1 MSLDPTV
8 RDGLVVAAGAL
19 ALLAVV
25 LSTLALV
32 RQRRLRR
39 AQVLLQDGD
48 DGASFLE
55 AVARKTQEVAA
66 LRAQVEDV
74 AALLARTRAELA
86 DSLRHVSVVRYD
98 AFGDLGGRL
107 SFSAALLDDSGDGL
121 VLTSIH
127 ARAETRS
134 YIKGIKAGGGDAPLS
149 PEEEQAIA
157 YALRG
162 AAA

>member
-1 MSLDPTV
+1 M

-25 LSTLALV
+25 LSSVALL

-55 AVARKTQEVAA
+55 AVARKTEEVAG
-66 LRAQVEDV
+66 LRSQVDDL
-74 AALLARTRAELA
+74 AAMLARTRTELA

-127 ARAETRS
+127 GRTETRS
-134 YIKGIKAGGGDAPLS
+134 YIKGVKSGSGDAPLS
-149 PEEEQAIA
+149 PEEEQAVA